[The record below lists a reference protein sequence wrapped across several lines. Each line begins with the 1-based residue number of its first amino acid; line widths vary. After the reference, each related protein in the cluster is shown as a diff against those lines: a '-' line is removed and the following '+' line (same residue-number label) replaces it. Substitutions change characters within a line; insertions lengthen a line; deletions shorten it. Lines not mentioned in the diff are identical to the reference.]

1 MHTPAVQKYRAA
13 NKDLLEKGIK
23 HTHAHQLVSQLKH
36 YLQAIFQFFVIFNP
50 SYKYEFKCKT
60 SSM

>member
-23 HTHAHQLVSQLKH
+23 HTHAHQLASQLKH
-36 YLQAIFQFFVIFNP
+36 YLQDIFQFFVICNF
-50 SYKYEFKCKT
+50 
-60 SSM
+60 

>member
-23 HTHAHQLVSQLKH
+23 HTHAHQLASQLKH
-36 YLQAIFQFFVIFNP
+36 YLQDIFLFFVICNF
-50 SYKYEFKCKT
+50 
-60 SSM
+60 